1 MKLRVFQSI
10 LFVGTL
16 ASLALRARAD
26 DPAAPIPSVAPAPAA
41 EANATAFTSDQL
53 ISALTHDLANHY
65 RLEGDF
71 RLELVRPWTPLDRT
85 AAAWDVVVTEYP
97 AAPTETLYL
106 RCSLLADGA
115 VAADVTLT
123 LRASLWRDAWFAR
136 EPLAMGATF
145 DKEMLDVRRVD
156 SLRERNALPAT
167 IGDDSFI
174 FARQVQA
181 DRVVTWQDVARRP
194 LVRKGDV
201 VDVVASEGG
210 LEVTMKAQAT
220 ENGVRGDTVTVRN
233 METRKDISGLVVAE
247 DRVEV
252 RF

>member
-1 MKLRVFQSI
+1 MMTRLFRI
-10 LFVGTL
+10 LLAVGTL
-16 ASLALRARAD
+16 SAFALRAAAD
-26 DPAAPIPSVAPAPAA
+26 GAAPAIPALAAPSD
-41 EANATAFTSDQL
+41 ANATAFTSDQL
-53 ISALTHDLANHY
+53 LSALTHDLASHY

-71 RLELVRPWTPLDRT
+71 RLELVRPWTPPDRT

-97 AAPTETLYL
+97 ATPTETLYL

-115 VAADVTLT
+115 VASDVTLT

-136 EPLAMGATF
+136 EPLVSGATF
-145 DKEMLDVRRVD
+145 DRQLLDLRRVD
-156 SLRERNALPAT
+156 CLRERNALPAT
-167 IGDDSFI
+167 VGDDSFI
-174 FARQVQA
+174 FTRQVPA

-210 LEVTMKAQAT
+210 LLVTMKAQAT
-220 ENGVRGDTVTVRN
+220 ENGIRGDMVTVRN